1 MKITILTVGTRGD
14 VQPYVA
20 LGVGLRAAGH
30 TVTIGTSARFNTF
43 ITERGLQ
50 HAPLTLDSMEMMQT
64 HAGRA
69 AVSGKGLISLI
80 RQMRPIMRK
89 MLDEGWAAA
98 QGADAIISNPKAL
111 SGYHVAEK
119 LGVPA
124 FIAHPVPV
132 LAPTRAFAVPALPV
146 SNLGGLL
153 NRLSYSLVTST
164 SRGPFG
170 GMVNQWRRDVLGL
183 PPTRSEYVL
192 NGAQIPLLYGFS
204 PQVVAP
210 PADWGEHVHVTGY
223 WFLDHPATWQ
233 PDPKLV
239 RFLAAGPAPVYIGF
253 GSMAS
258 NDATRTSHIVLEAI
272 QRAGVRAVL
281 ATGVGGLIAE
291 HVPDNVFLLE
301 EAPHD
306 WLFPRMGAIVHHG
319 GAGTTAAA
327 FRAGKPQLVCPFFSD
342 QPFWGQRVA
351 ALGVG
356 PQPIKQKKLSVD
368 QLAQALSSLTQD
380 QVMRISAAELGA
392 KIRAEDGVA
401 RAVEVINAALGS
413 TRAPIDHAALLQPV

>member
-1 MKITILTVGTRGD
+1 

-20 LGVGLRAAGH
+20 LGVGLHAAGH
-30 TVTIGTSARFNTF
+30 TVTIATSARFHTF
-43 ITERGLQ
+43 ITERGLR
-50 HAPLTLDSMEMMQT
+50 HAPLTLDAMELMET
-64 HAGRA
+64 PAGRA
-69 AVSGKGLISLI
+69 AVGGKGLLSLM
-80 RQMRPIMRK
+80 RQLRPSMRK
-89 MLDEGWAAA
+89 MLDEGWEAA

-119 LGVPA
+119 LGVPL
-124 FIAHPVPV
+124 FLAHPVPV

-146 SNLGGLL
+146 SNLGGLV
-153 NRLSYSLVTST
+153 NKLSYQLATGAA
-164 SRGPFG
+164 RGPFG
-170 GMVNQWRRDVLGL
+170 GMVNAWRRDVLGL
-183 PPTRSEYVL
+183 PPTRSERVL
-192 NGAQIPLLYGFS
+192 DGTPVPVLYAFS
-204 PQVVAP
+204 PHVVAP
-210 PADWGEHVHVTGY
+210 PVDWGDHVRVTGY

-239 RFLAAGPAPVYIGF
+239 KFVAAGPAPVYIGF

-258 NDATRTSHIVLEAI
+258 NDAAPTSQIVLEAI
-272 QRAGVRAVL
+272 RRAGVRAVL

-291 HVPDNVFLLE
+291 NVPDNVFLLN

-306 WLFPRMGAIVHHG
+306 WLFGRMAAIVHHG

-356 PQPIKQKKLSVD
+356 PHPIKQKKLSVD
-368 QLAQALSSLTQD
+368 HLTQALTTLTTD
-380 QVMRISAAELGA
+380 QAMHIRAAELGA
-392 KIRAEDGVA
+392 HIRAEDGVA
-401 RAVEVINAALGS
+401 RAVALINARLGVNV
-413 TRAPIDHAALLQPV
+413 PQIEHAALVPVV